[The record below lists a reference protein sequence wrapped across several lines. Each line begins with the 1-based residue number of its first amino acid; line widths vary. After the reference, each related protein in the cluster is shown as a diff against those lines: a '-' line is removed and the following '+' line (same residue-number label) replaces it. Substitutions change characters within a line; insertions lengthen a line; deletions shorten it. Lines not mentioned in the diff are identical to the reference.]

1 MLCNEPFLYTYQS
14 RSAPMESSLEF
25 LFDGR
30 FFRLTKS
37 VYSLYIKVAHV
48 GFLMVDLSLFYVLN
62 KQFTC
67 IIRSLY

>member
-48 GFLMVDLSLFYVLN
+48 GFLMVDLS
-62 KQFTC
+62 
-67 IIRSLY
+67 